1 MTQLTILDRI
11 SKYLCDH
18 YKLSAEEVES
28 MLPTFLTTLQSHIHD
43 LENSLDVSETIAI
56 AKAGHKLKGALLNL
70 GLDDSA
76 AIAKCIELEGKADN
90 QAVDYAE
97 LVRQLKEQLNEI
109 L

>member
-1 MTQLTILDRI
+1 MAQSTILDQI

-28 MLPTFLTTLQSHIHD
+28 MLPTFLTTLQSHILD
-43 LENSLDVSETIAI
+43 LENSLDAFETLSL

-76 AIAKCIELEGKADN
+76 AIAKRIELEGAADN

-97 LVRQLKEQLNEI
+97 LVGQLKEQLKEI